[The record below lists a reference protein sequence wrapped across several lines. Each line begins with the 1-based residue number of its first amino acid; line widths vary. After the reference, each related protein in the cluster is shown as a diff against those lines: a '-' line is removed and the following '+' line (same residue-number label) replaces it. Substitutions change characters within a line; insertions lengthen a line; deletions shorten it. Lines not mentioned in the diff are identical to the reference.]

1 MIDRKVLGAYAAI
14 GALPPDEQ
22 AGWYRR
28 AAGEWKLSCFEIP
41 LLAGVPL
48 SEPLQ
53 ETFSEVSASLV
64 VTLVAQWAGKG
75 QSNVAYG
82 LGSTEEQGRREAVL
96 DAQSVIQQCLCLQ
109 REGIGIAA
117 LEVHVGQRTGGPV
130 AHSVSLYRS
139 LLELRGA
146 LAAVL
151 PDCRLAVEI
160 TDSLAADHAIP
171 FPSAKKASLNTAQLL
186 EAVSAANAPGAPPV
200 SAVIN
205 WGRLLINGDRPLDVV
220 EEVLASPVPLA
231 GVILSGA
238 AATPDGFADG
248 HNSHLDPASG
258 FTLADGEACAERLTR
273 SAEPAFLGMKCSAKT
288 GPGVPGFDAAEVLQ
302 AEADFLNR
310 V

>member
-1 MIDRKVLGAYAAI
+1 MIDRKVLGAYAAV
-14 GALPPDEQ
+14 GGLPPREQ

-28 AAGEWKLSCFEIP
+28 AATDWNLRCFEIP
-41 LLAGVPL
+41 LMAGVPL

-53 ETFSEVSASLV
+53 TALSKQSASIV
-64 VTLVAQWAGKG
+64 VTLVAQWAVKG

-82 LGSTEEQGRREAVL
+82 LGSTEEQARREAVL
-96 DAQSVIQQCLCLQ
+96 DVQSAIQQCLRLS
-109 REGIGIAA
+109 REGIEIAA
-117 LEVHVGQRTGGPV
+117 LEVHVGQRTGGPMAHAV
-130 AHSVSLYRS
+130 ALYRS

-171 FPSAKKASLNTAQLL
+171 FPAAKKASLTTAELL
-186 EAVSAANAPGAPPV
+186 DTLAAANAPGGPPI

-238 AATPDGFADG
+238 AATPDGFADA
-248 HNSHLDPASG
+248 HNSHLDPACG
-258 FTLADGEACAERLTR
+258 FSLADGEACAGRL
-273 SAEPAFLGMKCSAKT
+273 SESPQPSFLGMKCSLKK
-288 GPGVPGFDAAEVLQ
+288 GDGELEAAQVLQ
-302 AEADFLNR
+302 AQADFLNR

>member
-1 MIDRKVLGAYAAI
+1 MIDRKVLGVYAAV

-28 AAGEWKLSCFEIP
+28 AATDWNLDCFEIP

-48 SEPLQ
+48 GAPLQ
-53 ETFSEVSASLV
+53 EALSEVSASLV

-82 LGSTEEQGRREAVL
+82 LGSTDEQARREAVL
-96 DAQSVIQQCLCLQ
+96 DAQSVIQQCLGLQ

-117 LEVHVGQRTGGPV
+117 IEVHVGQRTGGTV

-171 FPSAKKASLNTAQLL
+171 FPSAKKASLGTTQLV
-186 EAVSAANAPGAPPV
+186 EAVAAANAPGGPPV

-238 AATPDGFADG
+238 AATPEGFADG
-248 HNSHLDPASG
+248 HNSHLDPGSG
-258 FTLADGEACAERLTR
+258 FTLADGEACAERLSR
-273 SAEPAFLGMKCSAKT
+273 ASEPAFLGMKCSLKT
-288 GPGVPGFDAAEVLQ
+288 GPGEGGFGVAEVLQ
-302 AEADFLNR
+302 SQAEFLNR

>member
-14 GALPPDEQ
+14 GGESPEEQ

-28 AAGEWKLSCFEIP
+28 AATDWNLGCFEMP
-41 LLAGVPL
+41 LMPG
-48 SEPLQ
+48 EPLNETLQ
-53 ETFSEVSASLV
+53 EALSGVSASLV
-64 VTLVAQWAGKG
+64 VTLVTQWAVKG
-75 QSNVAYG
+75 QSNPAYG
-82 LGSTEEQGRREAVL
+82 LGSTEEPSRREAVL
-96 DAQSVIQQCLCLQ
+96 DAQSAIQQCLRLS

-130 AHSVSLYRS
+130 AHSVALYRS

-151 PDCRLAVEI
+151 PECRLAVEI
-160 TDSLAADHAIP
+160 TDCLAADHAIP
-171 FPSAKKASLNTAQLL
+171 FPSAKKAALNTARLL
-186 EAVSAANAPGAPPV
+186 DAVAAANAPGGPPISV
-200 SAVIN
+200 VIN
-205 WGRLLINGDRPLDVV
+205 WGRLLINGDRPLEVV

-258 FTLADGEACAERLTR
+258 FTLADGEACAGRLSR
-273 SAEPAFLGMKCSAKT
+273 SSESCFLGMKCSLKT
-288 GPGVPGFDAAEVLQ
+288 GPGERAFGVAEVLQ
-302 AEADFLNR
+302 AEAEFLNR